1 MAMFFVRSLNIPV
14 HSGFNTARHAHV
26 YSAAC
31 RRHAG
36 ATVRFYCKL
45 RLYEPEVFIQLY
57 VGESRNDDER
67 AHFLAAVAQTN
78 DICAVRSEHRVEST
92 KRAK

>member
-1 MAMFFVRSLNIPV
+1 MAGTATGEKREETGELEVLRITLYFFVRNAMFFVRSLNIPV

-45 RLYEPEVFIQLY
+45 RLYEPEVFI
-57 VGESRNDDER
+57 RR
-67 AHFLAAVAQTN
+67 
-78 DICAVRSEHRVEST
+78 
-92 KRAK
+92 